1 MRVLKLKEV
10 MEKTGLGRTK
20 VYELQ
25 AEGRFPKS
33 ISLDGRAVG
42 WLENEVED
50 WLQERV
56 DVRNAAMNRQRNWAS
71 VSQRF
76 CMPAGK
82 WCSPRSLAR
91 PSSLLCICPSS
102 PWRAWKAKCS
112 IPWRQ
117 P

>member
-1 MRVLKLKEV
+1 MRVLKLKDV

-56 DVRNAAMNRQRNWAS
+56 DVRNAAMNRQKPTTFRL
-71 VSQRF
+71 VGCR
-76 CMPAGK
+76 
-82 WCSPRSLAR
+82 
-91 PSSLLCICPSS
+91 
-102 PWRAWKAKCS
+102 
-112 IPWRQ
+112 
-117 P
+117 